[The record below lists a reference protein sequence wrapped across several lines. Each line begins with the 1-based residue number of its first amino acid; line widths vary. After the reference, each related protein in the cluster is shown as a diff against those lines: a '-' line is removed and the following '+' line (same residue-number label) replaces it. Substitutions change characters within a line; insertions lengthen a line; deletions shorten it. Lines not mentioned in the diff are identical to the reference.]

1 MNVISKED
9 LEKLLIGFTVT
20 LEASEHGSI
29 TYWQSRGV
37 INLLK
42 SMLALYYP

>member
-9 LEKLLIGFTVT
+9 LEKLLIGFTAT
-20 LEASEHGSI
+20 FETSEHGGI
-29 TYWQSRGV
+29 VYWQSKGA

-42 SMLALYYP
+42 SMLAVYYP